1 MQTSKLSWV
10 HAHPAENGE
19 TVYIG
24 RSHRT
29 YVTVAQLQSDS
40 HSHGEFVFSAKPTSA
55 LGRAQQSRHIVICQ
69 IELRDKIKP
78 SASADRR
85 FLS

>member
-1 MQTSKLSWV
+1 MQTTRRRFHV
-10 HAHPAENGE
+10 RHPA
-19 TVYIG
+19 
-24 RSHRT
+24 
-29 YVTVAQLQSDS
+29 QPS

-55 LGRAQQSRHIVICQ
+55 LGRAQQSRHIVTCQ

-78 SASADRR
+78 SASANRR

>member
-1 MQTSKLSWV
+1 MHTSPLSWI
-10 HAHPAENGE
+10 HAHPADM
-19 TVYIG
+19 IR
-24 RSHRT
+24 RSRRT

-40 HSHGEFVFSAKPTSA
+40 HSHGELIFSVKPTPA
-55 LGRAQQSRHIVICQ
+55 LGRARHIVTCQ

-78 SASADRR
+78 SASANRR

>member
-1 MQTSKLSWV
+1 MCV
-10 HAHPAENGE
+10 
-19 TVYIG
+19 IR

-40 HSHGEFVFSAKPTSA
+40 HSHGEFVFSAADLGPGQSA
-55 LGRAQQSRHIVICQ
+55 AVAAHRDQ
-69 IELRDKIKP
+69 IELRDKIKS
-78 SASADRR
+78 SASANRR